1 MHFTDIKTTK
11 VFADNL
17 GIAWRELVEKL
28 ESEVEFTIDGSPG
41 EYRFIATSYI
51 DAIMQD
57 ELESDKYILGCFNAN
72 FLTHILNAP
81 IEAIEAMQKAEAYEA
96 LGIWIIQS
104 GKIEELQQK
113 YVSAD
118 GYGHYFASYDS
129 NELEL
134 TLEDQGLFHVFRTN

>member
-11 VFADNL
+11 AFADNL
-17 GIAWRELVEKL
+17 GIDWRELIEKL
-28 ESEVEFTIDGSPG
+28 EGENDFTIDGSPG
-41 EYRFIATSYI
+41 EYRFIKTAEI
-51 DAIMQD
+51 DQVMQD
-57 ELESDKYILGCFNAN
+57 ELESDEYTLGCFNAN

-104 GKIEELQQK
+104 GKIEKLQQK

-118 GYGHYFASYDS
+118 GYGHHFAGYDS

-134 TLEDQGLFHVFRTN
+134 TLKDEGLFHVFLTN